1 MSAIRIHQL
10 IVAQIGP
17 VIDETGQVATG
28 KLIFSDTAWQ
38 QLLGRTPEQL
48 VKSALDVLK
57 YLENR
62 LLFLRV
68 SMGFGWCLEGSKP
81 LPSTQEE
88 YEASLK
94 LHGRK
99 RKRLDVFKQKDKESA
114 DGREPAANPAES
126 IPQPVEDG
134 IGDAGRLCIWC
145 VKM

>member
-1 MSAIRIHQL
+1 MCAIRIHQL

-48 VKSALDVLK
+48 VKSALDVLG

-68 SMGFGWCLEGSKP
+68 SMGFGWCLEGSRP

-88 YEASLK
+88 YEANLR

-99 RKRLDVFKQKDKESA
+99 RKRLDVFKQIDKETANRRKPA
-114 DGREPAANPAES
+114 DNQVES
-126 IPQPVEDG
+126 TPQPVEDG
-134 IGDAGRLCIWC
+134 VGDVGRLCIWC